1 MLPILQRASRVMQR
15 WMGSSPTRTATP
27 AYNSTG
33 TGHAVAGWNPGD
45 TAINALIAGGGD
57 SLRRQSRDM
66 ARRNAW
72 ARNAI
77 DSYVA
82 NSVGAGI
89 IPQPKHPDPKVKEQ
103 LQQLWLRWTDEA
115 DASGLTDFYGLQA
128 LACRT
133 SIEAG
138 ECFAR
143 KRPRLASDGLTV
155 PLQIQLLEPE
165 YLPLTDVSGG
175 GGKVPA
181 GNQVRWGIEFDK
193 IGRRAAYHFYR
204 EHPCETPL
212 FFGGLQQTRVPADSV
227 MHLFKPL
234 RPGQHRGE
242 TWMAPVL
249 LALHELEKYDR
260 ATLVKQAISTMV
272 VFFESDQSGE
282 MGTPAFGRD
291 DESDSSGMPLQGLQP
306 GAYVQVPHGRTVDHS
321 KPPDVG
327 TMYVDFMRVQ
337 LRKIAA
343 GLGLTYEQLTGD
355 LTGVNYSSIRAGLLE
370 FRRRCE
376 AFQHQVMVF
385 QFCRPV
391 WRAWIEA
398 AALAGVIDARDYAK
412 NPAYYLDVEWQP
424 QAWDWVDPLK
434 DAEAEILLI
443 DNLLKS
449 RSQAIKGMGYDAESV
464 DRMIAEDQ
472 AREDKAKLRRGGK
485 PAASP
490 TREAN
495 QKEQFGGTQ

>member
-1 MLPILQRASRVMQR
+1 MLPILQRATHIVQR

-115 DASGLTDFYGLQA
+115 DASGLTDFYGLQS
-128 LACRT
+128 LACRA
-133 SIEAG
+133 SIEGG
-138 ECFAR
+138 ECFGR
-143 KRPRLASDGLTV
+143 LRPRYLSDGLTV
-155 PLQIQLLEPE
+155 PLQIELLEPE
-165 YLPLTDVSGG
+165 HLPLTDSRDL
-175 GGKVPA
+175 PN
-181 GNQVRWGIEFDK
+181 GNKVRWGIEFS
-193 IGRRAAYHFYR
+193 GGGSRRPGERVAYHFYK
-204 EHPCETPL
+204 EHPGETPM
-212 FFGGLQQTRVPADSV
+212 FYSGLEQTRVPAESV
-227 MHLFKPL
+227 IHLFKPTRL
-234 RPGQHRGE
+234 RQQRGE

-291 DESDSSGMPLQGLQP
+291 DESDSSGMP
-306 GAYVQVPHGRTVDHS
+306 
-321 KPPDVG
+321 
-327 TMYVDFMRVQ
+327 
-337 LRKIAA
+337 
-343 GLGLTYEQLTGD
+343 
-355 LTGVNYSSIRAGLLE
+355 
-370 FRRRCE
+370 
-376 AFQHQVMVF
+376 
-385 QFCRPV
+385 
-391 WRAWIEA
+391 
-398 AALAGVIDARDYAK
+398 
-412 NPAYYLDVEWQP
+412 
-424 QAWDWVDPLK
+424 
-434 DAEAEILLI
+434 
-443 DNLLKS
+443 
-449 RSQAIKGMGYDAESV
+449 
-464 DRMIAEDQ
+464 
-472 AREDKAKLRRGGK
+472 
-485 PAASP
+485 
-490 TREAN
+490 
-495 QKEQFGGTQ
+495 